1 MSHTTPPEDEFQ
13 KELLGLFAVEAYEW
27 LGQILTALLRLE
39 EVSEPSSAC
48 ESLDVIV
55 RGLTSLGGSAATVDL
70 PGIQEQ
76 VFGLLPAIESLRT
89 GDGAAAA
96 GTLAT
101 VRETLATITAAVVE
115 RTGTPATV
123 SFDAPKADLRR
134 AKNFLMALESLRQ
147 SQPRR
152 HPHQRHVVDSISK
165 RVQKDL
171 DRGVS
176 QVDVDALRKYLE
188 EAARSD
194 EDLLSRLQ
202 VALPAISSAVTALKA
217 TALSPA
223 SVSASQWKSLL
234 DTLDQLVELSRQRH
248 APAIM
253 QFFHGLSTF
262 VRIVADR
269 RMTISARRFD
279 LVEARVGAVLE
290 MAKEWSEYGRQER
303 ESVAQ
308 LVPA

>member
-13 KELLGLFAVEAYEW
+13 KELLGLFAIEAYEW

-39 EVSEPSSAC
+39 EVREPSSVP

-70 PGIQEQ
+70 PGIQER
-76 VFGLLPAIESLRT
+76 VFGLLPAIESLR
-89 GDGAAAA
+89 GAEGAAVAD
-96 GTLAT
+96 TLGT
-101 VRETLATITAAVVE
+101 VRETLGHITADVAG

-134 AKNFLMALESLRQ
+134 AKDFLVALEALKQ
-147 SQPRR
+147 TQPRC
-152 HPHQRHVVDSISK
+152 HPHQRHVIDSIGK

-176 QVDVDALRKYLE
+176 QVDVEALRKYLDE
-188 EAARSD
+188 SARSD
-194 EDLLSRLQ
+194 EDLLGRLQ
-202 VALPAISSAVTALKA
+202 VALPAISSAVSALKA

-223 SVSASQWKSLL
+223 SVSVAQWKSLL
-234 DTLDQLVELSRQRH
+234 DTLDQLVEMSRQRQ

-269 RMTISARRFD
+269 RMAISAPRFD
-279 LVEARVGAVLE
+279 LVEARVGAVLDL
-290 MAKEWSEYGRQER
+290 AKEWSEYGRKER
-303 ESVAQ
+303 EAVAQ